1 MLRFSIAIAIMLCT
15 SLSFSQTN
23 SSPVLQDTI
32 YFNFDESQLDDQAK
46 EALSTLVNTLQGQ
59 KVSVDIQAFTD
70 NVGSEVYNQSLSSKR
85 AQAVEQY
92 IKAAQ
97 IDLSQFSVNAYGENK
112 PLADNNTEN
121 GRKKNR
127 CAIVSVY
134 QEQMQEEFTSKG
146 VDLPDVLEG
155 VLKDPETGNPVKGEI
170 IVHTS
175 TGADTIQTD
184 ENGKYTL
191 ARPDSQ
197 EVTIDVFVP
206 GYFYQSMKI
215 KEDESIKA
223 IALEKAETGKKAK
236 ISNLHFL
243 AGEAML
249 VEDSKPELEKFLRFM
264 KENTDISIEIGGHVS
279 GFGDSQAGTFLYRL
293 AERRAK
299 MVYDYLVENG
309 INAERMTHKGYSDWQ
324 MIVKEPTIESEH
336 HQNRRVEIM
345 VTEQKIRD

>member
-1 MLRFSIAIAIMLCT
+1 
-15 SLSFSQTN
+15 
-23 SSPVLQDTI
+23 
-32 YFNFDESQLDDQAK
+32 
-46 EALSTLVNTLQGQ
+46 
-59 KVSVDIQAFTD
+59 
-70 NVGSEVYNQSLSSKR
+70 
-85 AQAVEQY
+85 
-92 IKAAQ
+92 
-97 IDLSQFSVNAYGENK
+97 
-112 PLADNNTEN
+112 
-121 GRKKNR
+121 
-127 CAIVSVY
+127 VSVY

>member
-1 MLRFSIAIAIMLCT
+1 MLRFSIAIALMLCT
-15 SLSFSQTN
+15 SLIYSQTN

-32 YFNFDESQLDDQAK
+32 YFNFDESQLNDRAK

-112 PLADNNTEN
+112 PLADNSTQN

-134 QEQMQEEFTSKG
+134 QEQIQEEFTSKG

-206 GYFYQSMKI
+206 GYFYQSMK
-215 KEDESIKA
+215 
-223 IALEKAETGKKAK
+223 
-236 ISNLHFL
+236 N
-243 AGEAML
+243 
-249 VEDSKPELEKFLRFM
+249 
-264 KENTDISIEIGGHVS
+264 
-279 GFGDSQAGTFLYRL
+279 Q
-293 AERRAK
+293 RR
-299 MVYDYLVENG
+299 
-309 INAERMTHKGYSDWQ
+309 
-324 MIVKEPTIESEH
+324 
-336 HQNRRVEIM
+336 
-345 VTEQKIRD
+345 